1 MLLTPLSS
9 QYLDGRK
16 TNFKA
21 EIANFRVCHIS
32 KRRRDEQD
40 RSSVYFLFFQG
51 WRRFT
56 VHVYVNSL

>member
-1 MLLTPLSS
+1 MLLKHLSS

-32 KRRRDEQD
+32 RRIQETN
-40 RSSVYFLFFQG
+40 LTGLLCTFFQR
-51 WRRFT
+51 WCRFM
-56 VHVYVNSL
+56 